1 MAKRRM
7 FSQEIVNTD
16 RFLDMSPS
24 AQALYFHFGMHA
36 DDDGF
41 IANPQRVTRML
52 GARPRDLN
60 ELAEKEYVKMFDSGV
75 CMICDWQTNN
85 HVRRDCYV
93 PTRYQAEKKSVSS
106 SVQNAAADVAPDVTE
121 NVSPD
126 VTEDVTANVTSGK
139 DSLAKD
145 SIAQDRK
152 EKERQKENADKPPR
166 PRFSPP
172 TREEVEAYCRE
183 RRNRVDAQCF
193 LDFYTANGWTQ
204 GRGKPIR
211 DWQAAVRTWERR
223 DKHGRDDHR
232 AGRNDTPI
240 AGITRF

>member
-1 MAKRRM
+1 
-7 FSQEIVNTD
+7 
-16 RFLDMSPS
+16 MSPDGQPDDIPDDNP
-24 AQALYFHFGMHA
+24 AVDA
-36 DDDGF
+36 DTVDAGKD
-41 IANPQRVTRML
+41 R
-52 GARPRDLN
+52 
-60 ELAEKEYVKMFDSGV
+60 
-75 CMICDWQTNN
+75 
-85 HVRRDCYV
+85 
-93 PTRYQAEKKSVSS
+93 
-106 SVQNAAADVAPDVTE
+106 
-121 NVSPD
+121 
-126 VTEDVTANVTSGK
+126 SGK
-139 DSLAKD
+139 DRSG
-145 SIAQDRK
+145 K
-152 EKERQKENADKPPR
+152 EKKEREQESADKPPR

-232 AGRNDTPI
+232 AGRDDTPI